1 MHNVAASP
9 SLADPT
15 RFRIEP
21 YAGLSAFPFNWTF
34 DMTLTNGQDGFPAGL
49 YIPSGPSFQGDS
61 EKRRLFRVSSPGQ
74 VNVVEDRFTS
84 GVESVVF
91 AKGQYGN
98 GMLLSQ
104 PQEQKILRLQ
114 ADGTLTTFTSLGTR
128 PFGPAGIA
136 FGADGFLYAADFTGG
151 NILRVQPDG
160 TSSQFASIGPERP
173 KAVLADSSGRYG
185 GGLIAATFSTV
196 PDNSIFMIS
205 SDGTTVTRLATG
217 LTGIEFLTLGPGG
230 EFGSDLYVS
239 LHGTNLN
246 GDGGISTVAPD
257 GTVTSFLTGIDGM
270 DVVFDTSGIL
280 GGGMF
285 VGDLDNPLGAPG
297 NTFGKIWRVTP
308 IPEPSSLFLVSAGLI
323 TLLGYKGRKRV
334 FV

>member
-1 MHNVAASP
+1 MRRQTNLCSIYRLLGILSAIVAIVFPMHNVAASP

-98 GMLLSQ
+98 CMLLSQ

-136 FGADGFLYAADFTGG
+136 FGADGFLYAADFT
-151 NILRVQPDG
+151 
-160 TSSQFASIGPERP
+160 
-173 KAVLADSSGRYG
+173 AV
-185 GGLIAATFSTV
+185 TF
-196 PDNSIFMIS
+196 
-205 SDGTTVTRLATG
+205 
-217 LTGIEFLTLGPGG
+217 
-230 EFGSDLYVS
+230 YVS
-239 LHGTNLN
+239 NL
-246 GDGGISTVAPD
+246 
-257 GTVTSFLTGIDGM
+257 M
-270 DVVFDTSGIL
+270 E
-280 GGGMF
+280 
-285 VGDLDNPLGAPG
+285 
-297 NTFGKIWRVTP
+297 RVRSLP
-308 IPEPSSLFLVSAGLI
+308 VLVQRDRKQCSRIP
-323 TLLGYKGRKRV
+323 RV
-334 FV
+334 DMAAD